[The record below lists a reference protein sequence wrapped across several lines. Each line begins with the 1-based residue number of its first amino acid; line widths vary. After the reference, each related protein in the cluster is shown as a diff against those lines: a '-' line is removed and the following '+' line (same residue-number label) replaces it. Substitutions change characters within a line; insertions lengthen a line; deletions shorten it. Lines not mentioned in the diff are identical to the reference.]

1 MLSTVRD
8 IRWASI
14 LTVLLAGAFAIVS
27 LAAALRG
34 RAWAWVPFAL
44 SAAILVREVRYLQRA
59 RRRSVGFD
67 APDRRDDSSR

>member
-1 MLSTVRD
+1 MLQTLRD
-8 IRWASI
+8 VRWASI
-14 LTVLLAGAFAIVS
+14 LTVLVAAAFTVVA

-59 RRRSVGFD
+59 RRPPAGFD
-67 APDRRDDSSR
+67 EPDRRAGRA